1 MSAHKR
7 TSFSPRYFIY
17 SVSIYYVLFYLNS
30 LIVLLRPWQK
40 LKDICKL
47 VDDMIKYSA
56 VDYATGM
63 KELESITRSVNAHCN
78 HLQQAAEE
86 AKRES
91 IATDVRCRELESR
104 VR

>member
-1 MSAHKR
+1 MC
-7 TSFSPRYFIY
+7 FGIFI
-17 SVSIYYVLFYLNS
+17 IALA
-30 LIVLLRPWQK
+30 QK

-47 VDDMIKYSA
+47 VEDMIKYSA
-56 VDYATGM
+56 VDYSTGM

-91 IATDVRCRELESR
+91 IAADMRCRELESQ
-104 VR
+104 VNMMLIFAFIA